1 VRRHLSSLLGSL
13 LGRLARIPTAAWVC
27 ALLALANATCWSLI
41 TPPFLALDE
50 PDHFSYVQVLAE
62 SGRLPSSP
70 LSEYSPQERLAL
82 QDLHQPLVRF
92 NPAGHTIFSSAA
104 QRKLESDLEEGEASK
119 VGPGGA
125 GVAAS
130 EPPLYYA
137 LQTIPYRIASGGSIL
152 DQLQLMRLFSAL
164 LAGFTALFVFLFLRE
179 ALPRLRWAWT
189 VGGVGVA
196 LGPLLGF
203 SSSTV
208 NPDALLFAIS
218 AALFYCLARAFRR
231 GLTRMMAVAIGAL
244 MALGFVTKLNF
255 AGIAP
260 GAILGLVL
268 LARREARGAGARAYA
283 RTLAPAL
290 AIAFSPAI
298 LYGAVNLLSGHHT
311 FGIFSKG
318 FAGLTG
324 SHGSLSGEL
333 SYIWQYYLPRL
344 PGMHNDFGELDTTR
358 QVWLRNFV
366 GLYGWADTP
375 FPNWVYNAALIPLG
389 AIAVLFV
396 RSLALERVTLVRRR
410 AELATYTVMMLGLM
424 LLVGA
429 SGYLAFPSTAVEF
442 TDARYSLPMLAL
454 WAAVLA
460 LAARGAGRR
469 WGPVAGVLIVMLVIG
484 HDLLS
489 QLQEIAR
496 FYA

>member
-1 VRRHLSSLLGSL
+1 VRSRIRNL

-27 ALLALANATCWSLI
+27 ALLALANATCWSFI

-50 PDHFSYVQVLAE
+50 PDHFAYVQLLAE
-62 SGRLPSSP
+62 SGRLPSSR
-70 LSEYSPQERLAL
+70 LVEYSPQEKLAL
-82 QDLHQPLVRF
+82 EDLHQPLVRF

-104 QRKLESDLEEGEASK
+104 QRKLESDLEGEVSK
-119 VGPGGA
+119 VDPGGA

-137 LQTIPYRIASGGSIL
+137 LQTIPYKIALGGSIL

-179 ALPRLRWAWT
+179 ALPRWRWAWT
-189 VGGVGVA
+189 VGTVGVA

-208 NPDALLFAIS
+208 DPDALLFAIS

-231 GLTRMMAVAIGAL
+231 GLTRVTAVAIGVL

-260 GAILGLVL
+260 GAILGLIL
-268 LARREARGAGARAYA
+268 LARREARAGGARAYA

-290 AIAFSPAI
+290 AIALSPAI
-298 LYGAVNLLSGHHT
+298 LYGVVNLFSGHHT

-324 SHGSLSGEL
+324 SHGSLTGEL

-375 FPNWVYNAALIPLG
+375 FPNWVYNVAPIPLAAIAALF
-389 AIAVLFV
+389 A
-396 RSLALERVTLVRRR
+396 RSLALERVALVRRR
-410 AELATYTVMMLGLM
+410 AELVTYAVMMLGLM

-429 SGYLAFPSTAVEF
+429 SGYLDFPFTAVEF

-469 WGPVAGVLIVMLVIG
+469 WGPVVGVLIVVLVIG
-484 HDLLS
+484 HDLFS
-489 QLQEIAR
+489 QLEEIAR

>member
-1 VRRHLSSLLGSL
+1 VRSLAKRLARVFTSG
-13 LGRLARIPTAAWVC
+13 LARIPTAAWVC
-27 ALLALANATCWSLI
+27 ALLALANATCWSLV

-50 PDHFSYVQVLAE
+50 PDHFAYVQLLAE
-62 SGRLPSSP
+62 SGRLPSSALP
-70 LSEYSPQERLAL
+70 EYSPQEKLAL
-82 QDLHQPLVRF
+82 EDLNQRLVRF
-92 NPAGHTIFSSAA
+92 NPAGHTIFSNAA
-104 QRKLESDLEEGEASK
+104 QRKLESELAGEVSK
-119 VGPGGA
+119 VGLGGT

-137 LQTIPYRIASGGSIL
+137 LQTIPYKIASGGSIL

-179 ALPRLRWAWT
+179 ALPRWRWAWT

-231 GLTRMMAVAIGAL
+231 GLTRTIAVAIGVL
-244 MALGFVTKLNF
+244 MALGFLTKLNF

-260 GAILGLVL
+260 GAILGLIL

-298 LYGAVNLLSGHHT
+298 LYGVVNLFSGHHT

-318 FAGLTG
+318 FASLTG
-324 SHGSLSGEL
+324 SHGSLTGEL

-375 FPNWVYNAALIPLG
+375 FPNWVYNVALIPLG
-389 AIAVLFV
+389 AIAALFL
-396 RSLALERVTLVRRR
+396 RSLALERVALVRRR

-429 SGYLAFPSTAVEF
+429 SGYLSFPSTAVEF

-469 WGPVAGVLIVMLVIG
+469 WGPVAGVLIVSVVIG
-484 HDLLS
+484 HDIFS